1 MLNAHL
7 YYTNGAVAQLG
18 ERLNGIQEVTSSIL
32 VSSTKK
38 YQEVADSIMDC
49 NLFFLPIFRDE
60 PLVLTGEKGTSESYL
75 KRSN

>member
-1 MLNAHL
+1 
-7 YYTNGAVAQLG
+7 
-18 ERLNGIQEVTSSIL
+18 
-32 VSSTKK
+32 
-38 YQEVADSIMDC
+38 MDC